1 MRRLLMT
8 LVIVI
13 MAMAFAVQAAAVEYE
28 IPADIAQ
35 QIKEAY
41 ATGEEYTADE
51 LSIRSFG
58 QHEGC
63 WVFFMDGPFDYPS
76 MEDTEE
82 VAGKEF
88 WYPST
93 QKLLVYRDG
102 TILKLADAYE
112 AGWLSDDG
120 VAQLWEVYSTGNPKN
135 GDGVGDAAVVLL
147 LSVTGFA
154 LLLNKRRW

>member
-1 MRRLLMT
+1 MKLFLWS
-8 LVIVI
+8 LVL
-13 MAMAFAVQAAAVEYE
+13 AFVLILPLRVSAVEME
-28 IPADIAQ
+28 MPPEVEG
-35 QIKEAY
+35 QIKETY

-58 QHEGC
+58 QYEGC

-82 VAGKEF
+82 VSGLEF
-88 WYPST
+88 WYPSA

-112 AGWLSDDG
+112 AGWLTDG
-120 VAQLWEVYSTGNPKN
+120 AVAQLWQVYSDGNPKT
-135 GDGVGDAAVVLL
+135 GDGVGAAAVVLL
-147 LSVTGFA
+147 LSATGFA
-154 LLLNKRRW
+154 LMLNKRRW

>member
-1 MRRLLMT
+1 MRKLLMT
-8 LVIVI
+8 LVVVI
-13 MAMAFAVQAAAVEYE
+13 MAMAFAVPAAAVEYE

-35 QIKEAY
+35 QIKETY
-41 ATGEEYTADE
+41 AVDTEYAADE

-58 QHEGC
+58 QYEGC
-63 WVFFMDGPFDYPS
+63 WVFFTDGPFDYPS

-82 VAGKEF
+82 VSGLEF

-112 AGWLSDDG
+112 AGWLTDG
-120 VAQLWEVYSTGNPKN
+120 AVAQLWQFYSDGNPKT
-135 GDGVGDAAVVLL
+135 GDGVGAAAVVLL
-147 LSVTGFA
+147 LSATGFA
-154 LLLNKRRW
+154 LMLNKRRW